1 MTQDKMADGDKLIGG
16 VKPHACASCY
26 LPMKKQGQLEA
37 YFPAKKGKEGVAV
50 SRSDE
55 SDLGLTV
62 ESVDSPSQLVS
73 EPVSQPRSTQ

>member
-1 MTQDKMADGDKLIGG
+1 
-16 VKPHACASCY
+16 
-26 LPMKKQGQLEA
+26 MKRQGQLEA

-55 SDLGLTV
+55 SDLRLTV
-62 ESVDSPSQLVS
+62 DSVNSPSQFVP